1 MTSTWATIFT
11 HNSANMAAW
20 PLWPL
25 SLKLCVCVTDD
36 VINVCRTFRI
46 WLGLRTQ
53 TTLLGLGTEVPQVKE
68 NTLLQN
74 TCL

>member
-1 MTSTWATIFT
+1 
-11 HNSANMAAW
+11 MAAW

-53 TTLLGLGTEVPQVKE
+53 TTLLGLGTEVAQV
-68 NTLLQN
+68 
-74 TCL
+74 